1 MYLLRFYTKF
11 RYTFVYCSFIHF
23 QFSFPKYA
31 VKTNFNVSIEKMTFN
46 KSYTICKKFREELE
60 ILRKVYDYVIED
72 AHKVEISIFNS
83 DHV

>member
-1 MYLLRFYTKF
+1 
-11 RYTFVYCSFIHF
+11 
-23 QFSFPKYA
+23 
-31 VKTNFNVSIEKMTFN
+31 MTFN
-46 KSYTICKKFREELE
+46 KSYTICKKKKFREELE